1 MSVMGP
7 CYPGGLQVQPGWINL
22 ALTGFH
28 RVAFGNG
35 NGNGNGGGNGGSNGN
50 GNGGANGG
58 GNGNGSAKA
67 KP

>member
-1 MSVMGP
+1 MGP

-35 NGNGNGGGNGGSNGN
+35 NGNGNGNGGIRMPRMKEV
-50 GNGGANGG
+50 AIH
-58 GNGNGSAKA
+58 ATRD
-67 KP
+67 P